1 MPFGLAPRSTRK
13 DAQGPEF
20 TAIDDAVESFAA
32 VVEKPGR
39 MRLPAAAEPF
49 SR

>member
-1 MPFGLAPRSTRK
+1 MTFGLVPRSARK

-20 TAIDDAVESFAA
+20 AAIDDAVESFAA